1 MVELVDF
8 LNSIEDKLVGKPVS
22 IENIKKAEDQL
33 GLKFAKEYIEYIS
46 SFGFVMFNGHEF
58 TGIFESGRG
67 NVVDVTI
74 EQRTKNKNISSDMY
88 VVEDTYMD
96 KIIIWQNESGE
107 IYTTKGNSAQVRL
120 CDSIIELL
128 KSFEE

>member
-107 IYTTKGNSAQVRL
+107 IYTTKGNSAPVRL

-128 KSFEE
+128 KSFQE